1 MNIRGFLSL
10 IALVLLSQSAFAQK
24 KTSVIVG
31 YDKFNDMTCGI
42 VHVGNVAPGLG
53 ADNVLLEGSYCSK
66 GKTLQ
71 PPTIITLRLMAKAWL
86 AASGPQI
93 TFLLDGADRLTFE
106 TQFNYAT
113 ERPIRVGQLT
123 FKVTPGE
130 LEKITAAKVAEFKIF
145 GHACKLK
152 QKELAQLNA
161 LAQSGSSLSP

>member
-1 MNIRGFLSL
+1 MRIKGFLSL
-10 IALVLLSQSAFAQK
+10 ISLVLLSQSAFAQK

-31 YDKFNDMTCGI
+31 YDKLGDMTCGS
-42 VHVGNVAPGLG
+42 VLVGNVAPGLEG
-53 ADNVLLEGSYCSK
+53 DKVLLDGSYCSK

-71 PPTIITLRLMAKAWL
+71 PPTTITLRLLAKAWL

-106 TQFNYAT
+106 TQFNYAA
-113 ERPIRVGQLT
+113 ERPLRVGQIT
-123 FKVTPGE
+123 FKVTPAE
-130 LEKITAAKVAEFKIF
+130 LEKITAAKVAEFQVF

-161 LAQSGSSLSP
+161 LAQSGSSPSP